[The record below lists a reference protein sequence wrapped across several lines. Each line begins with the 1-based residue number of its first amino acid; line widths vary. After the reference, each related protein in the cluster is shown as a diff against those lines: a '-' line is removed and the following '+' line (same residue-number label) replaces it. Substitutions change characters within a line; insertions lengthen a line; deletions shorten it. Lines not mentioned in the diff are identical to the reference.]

1 MNLAE
6 KNMSNYIDLSGQ
18 KFGRLT
24 VIERL
29 FERRNHDYRSAL
41 WLCRCDCGNEV
52 RTYAGY
58 LKSGNTKSCGCLH
71 KESVTKHG
79 FRHLPE
85 YNIWRGMIDRCY
97 NEKNQHYSRYGG
109 RGILICDEWKE
120 SFEAFYADMGSRPSD
135 EHSIDREDN
144 DKGYS
149 KDNCRW
155 TTQDVQTR
163 NRENNVYY
171 ELNGERKLLGD
182 WCRDLN
188 LNIVAVTN
196 RIYRGWSFEEAINIP
211 IRQNQKTLYGYN
223 GEIKSLSD
231 WCRELGLKYTTVWAR
246 LSNGIAFEDAIKKT

>member
-71 KESVTKHG
+71 KEAVTKHG

-85 YNIWRGMIDRCY
+85 YNIWRGMLDRCY
-97 NEKNQHYSRYGG
+97 NKETAAYPRYGG
-109 RGILICDEWKE
+109 RGITVSDEWKE
-120 SFEAFYADMGSRPSD
+120 SFEAFYRDMGTRPSED
-135 EHSIDREDN
+135 YSIDRKDN

-149 KDNCRW
+149 KENCRW
-155 TTQDVQTR
+155 ATEIEQHNNTR
-163 NRENNVYY
+163 TVKLYDFG
-171 ELNGERKLLGD
+171 GEKLSISQIARKIGISVSALHQRLLIMPWEEAVGYDTITFEGETKSLVD
-182 WCRDLN
+182 WCGILDLSYREVYRR
-188 LNIVAVTN
+188 LRKGDKFENIV
-196 RIYRGWSFEEAINIP
+196 SE
-211 IRQNQKTLYGYN
+211 
-223 GEIKSLSD
+223 
-231 WCRELGLKYTTVWAR
+231 
-246 LSNGIAFEDAIKKT
+246 

>member
-71 KESVTKHG
+71 KEAVTKHG

-85 YNIWRGMIDRCY
+85 YNIWRGMLDRCY
-97 NEKNQHYSRYGG
+97 NKETAAYPRYGG
-109 RGILICDEWKE
+109 RGITVSDEWKE
-120 SFEAFYADMGSRPSD
+120 SFEAFYRDMGTRPSED
-135 EHSIDREDN
+135 YSIDRKDN
-144 DKGYS
+144 DIGYS

-155 TTQDVQTR
+155 ATSVEQMR
-163 NRENNVYY
+163 NRSNNVYY
-171 ELNGERKLLGD
+171 EKDGEKKLLKQ
-182 WCRDLN
+182 WCNELG
-188 LNIVAVTN
+188 LNISTVYD
-196 RIYRGWSFEEAINIP
+196 RIRRGWTFEEAIVP
-211 IRQNQKTLYGYN
+211 K
-223 GEIKSLSD
+223 
-231 WCRELGLKYTTVWAR
+231 
-246 LSNGIAFEDAIKKT
+246 IKKIIKGANAPFMSPVKMKKVLTTYTKPEL

>member
-71 KESVTKHG
+71 KEAVTKHG

-85 YNIWRGMIDRCY
+85 YNIWRGMLDRCY
-97 NEKNQHYSRYGG
+97 NKETAAYPRYGG
-109 RGILICDEWKE
+109 RGITVSDEWKE
-120 SFEAFYADMGSRPSD
+120 SFEAFYRDMGTRPSED
-135 EHSIDREDN
+135 YSIDRKDN

-149 KDNCRW
+149 KENCRW
-155 TTQDVQTR
+155 ATSEEQMR
-163 NRENNVYY
+163 NRSNNVYY
-171 ELNGERKLLGD
+171 EKDGEKKLLKQ
-182 WCRDLN
+182 WCNELG
-188 LNIVAVTN
+188 LNISTVYD
-196 RIYRGWSFEEAINIP
+196 RIRRGWTFEEAIVP
-211 IRQNQKTLYGYN
+211 K
-223 GEIKSLSD
+223 
-231 WCRELGLKYTTVWAR
+231 
-246 LSNGIAFEDAIKKT
+246 IKK

>member
-71 KESVTKHG
+71 KEAVTKHG

-85 YNIWRGMIDRCY
+85 YNIWRGMLDRCY
-97 NEKNQHYSRYGG
+97 NKETAAYPRYGG
-109 RGILICDEWKE
+109 RGITVSDEWKE
-120 SFEAFYADMGSRPSD
+120 SFEAFYRDMGPRPSKN
-135 EHSIDREDN
+135 HSVDRKDN
-144 DKGYS
+144 DKGYC

-155 TTQDVQTR
+155 ATYEEQ
-163 NRENNVYY
+163 NNNKRSSVFY
-171 ELNGERKLLGD
+171 EINGV
-182 WCRDLN
+182 W
-188 LNIVAVTN
+188 
-196 RIYRGWSFEEAINIP
+196 
-211 IRQNQKTLYGYN
+211 KTLTR
-223 GEIKSLSD
+223 
-231 WCRELGLKYTTVWAR
+231 WCREKDIDYTTVRYR
-246 LSNGIAFEDAIKKT
+246 LANGVSLEDALNKHKRMNSHHNKESRQ

>member
-71 KESVTKHG
+71 KEAVTKHG

-85 YNIWRGMIDRCY
+85 YNIWRGMLDRCY
-97 NEKNQHYSRYGG
+97 NTETAAYPRYGG
-109 RGILICDEWKE
+109 RGITMCDEWKE
-120 SFEAFYADMGSRPSD
+120 SFEAFYRDMGTRPSED
-135 EHSIDREDN
+135 YSIDRKDN

-149 KDNCRW
+149 KENCRW
-155 TTQDVQTR
+155 ATSEEQMR
-163 NRENNVYY
+163 NRSNNVYY
-171 ELNGERKLLGD
+171 EKDGEKKLLKQ
-182 WCRDLN
+182 WCNELG
-188 LNIVAVTN
+188 LNISTVYD
-196 RIYRGWSFEEAINIP
+196 RIRRGWTFEEAIVP
-211 IRQNQKTLYGYN
+211 K
-223 GEIKSLSD
+223 
-231 WCRELGLKYTTVWAR
+231 
-246 LSNGIAFEDAIKKT
+246 IKK